1 MTTTKKKAAHKRKQ
15 SKTGSAA
22 VQARAYAY
30 GLSGGKVWEI
40 GSSAEWQ
47 KNAYAWSDYDQLK
60 SSVQNHGE
68 EEALVK
74 YVWDRVM
81 ETATFRK
88 RKGRSSVMTE
98 PFWSLPEKYDQGAL
112 EETTLESITAML
124 EDAGY
129 QNIQV
134 RKNKEG
140 RVTLSFNW

>member
-74 YVWDRVM
+74 
-81 ETATFRK
+81 
-88 RKGRSSVMTE
+88 GRSSVMTE

>member
-1 MTTTKKKAAHKRKQ
+1 MTTAKKKAATKRKARP
-15 SKTGSAA
+15 STTT
-22 VQARAYAY
+22 QARAYAY

-60 SSVQNHGE
+60 SSVQDHGE

-81 ETATFRK
+81 ENATFRK
-88 RKGRSSVMTE
+88 RKGRNSVMPE
-98 PFWSLPEKYDQGAL
+98 PFWSLPDKYDQDGL
-112 EETTLESITAML
+112 EDSAMSSITAML

-129 QNIQV
+129 KNIQV
-134 RKNKEG
+134 RKNDEG